1 MTASAS
7 VAVLLVGAALAA
19 MMEAG
24 HLRLVVAGAL
34 VAAAMLSCGT
44 AAASEPGVWLTHSLE
59 RVAQDEPLR
68 DVDRLEICAA
78 RGETESCQMIVS
90 APEGGLSNVAVRSG
104 EFVGP
109 DGRVISSDHVSLYR
123 EHYVRVSHG
132 SPKHGGSNEP
142 SGPGMYPDALIPFCD
157 PNSGEALS
165 GAELTAVPF
174 DLEAGASQP
183 IWIDVAVPRS
193 AAPGTYRGT
202 VTVTSDQGMAKAEVS
217 LKVWDFELPLKPSLY
232 TAFGLRQ
239 NDDLAAAEELLR
251 HKVMPYRVPAG
262 SERELIDTWGLNCT
276 NLGFSSGAY
285 YRHREMK
292 PPPPVAEIRERAAGH
307 ERDLLLYNYTA
318 DEIGGSPELYDRIQE
333 YARNLHAAGVPNLIT
348 ITPVP
353 ELTDD
358 GTGTGR
364 SAVDIWVLL
373 PEMHESAPE
382 RVAEVLAKGDAVWS
396 YTALVQDDHSP
407 KWEIDFAPINY
418 RMLHG
423 FINQSLG
430 FTGYL
435 YWATDLR
442 SEDDPWGEVPVYG
455 LNDARYEPYT
465 YPGEGH
471 LVYPGEQVGVAGV
484 VASMRLKWVRDG
496 VDDYE
501 YVEALKRLGRGDEA
515 LEICRR
521 VGRDWRHWTKSPGE
535 LEAARRQLGE
545 AIEKATRA
553 FPPPGPEDG

>member
-1 MTASAS
+1 MI
-7 VAVLLVGAALAA
+7 
-19 MMEAG
+19 EAG
-24 HLRLVVAGAL
+24 HLRLVVVGAL
-34 VAAAMLSCGT
+34 VAAALSCGT
-44 AAASEPGVWLTHSLE
+44 AAASGPAAWLTHSLA
-59 RVAQDEPLR
+59 RIAQDEPPR
-68 DVDRLEICAA
+68 DVDHMEICAA
-78 RGETESCQMIVS
+78 RGETESCQLIVT
-90 APEGGLSNVAVRSG
+90 APTVGLSDVAVRSG
-104 EFVGP
+104 DFVGP
-109 DGRVISSDHVSLYR
+109 DGGVIPSDRVALYR

-142 SGPGMYPDALIPFCD
+142 SGPGVYPDALIPFAD
-157 PNSGEALS
+157 PSSGETLS
-165 GAELTAVPF
+165 GAELTAAPF
-174 DLEAGASQP
+174 DLEAGRSQP
-183 IWIDVAVPRS
+183 IWVDVAVPRGT
-193 AAPGTYRGT
+193 APGTYSGT
-202 VTVTSDQGMAKAEVS
+202 MTVTSDQGTAEVEVG
-217 LKVWDFELPLKPSLY
+217 LRVWDFELPLKPSLY
-232 TAFGLRQ
+232 TAFGLQRS
-239 NDDLAAAEELLR
+239 DDLAAVEELLR

-292 PPPPVAEIRERAAGH
+292 PPPPVAEIRERAARH

-318 DEIGGSPELYDRIQE
+318 DEIGGSPELYDRIAE

-353 ELTDD
+353 ELMED

-382 RVAEVLAKGDAVWS
+382 GVAAVLAKGDAVWS
-396 YTALVQDDHSP
+396 YTALVQDGHSP

-418 RMLHG
+418 RILHG

-442 SEDDPWGEVPVYG
+442 SDNDPWGEVPVYG

-501 YVEALKRLGRGDEA
+501 YVEVLKRLGRADEA
-515 LEICRR
+515 LAVCRS
-521 VGRDWRHWTKSPGE
+521 VGKDWRHWTKDPEE
-535 LEAARRQLGE
+535 LEGARRRLGD
-545 AIEKATRA
+545 AIERATRA
-553 FPPPGPEDG
+553 APQVPEEG